1 MLPVPSD
8 QLLKSRSYIGLLLSQ
23 FLAAFNDQ
31 AIHFVAIFYAGDMLV
46 RYVGAPHV
54 DEKLIVTIVTA
65 CFISPFFFFSPL
77 AGQLADKFSKRSTIV
92 FWKYAEIGITGLA
105 LLGFVLPHTA
115 VASPHALAAIGAVC
129 VIAAV
134 FMMGT
139 HSAFF
144 VPAKYGIMPEILS
157 TSVLS
162 RGNGLLEGTSFT
174 ANILG
179 TAFGGFCYA
188 QLKSKIDPT
197 AGTLE
202 PGHEWIIGLVLVGL
216 AVLGTLAARLVER
229 VPAAAPEQDL
239 IWQPWIPLK
248 ANLAV
253 LRTSRPLV
261 LATVGIAFFTFM
273 TLFVRQTLIFQGE
286 SRRDYHEYRDKRKN
300 EKRLRDEASKRAAIK
315 RAAEAAADSELD
327 DVSEKPGAPTVA
339 SQDSLDLDAADVIP
353 EASSSQ
359 REELRIAMLAALVGL
374 GVGMGCAAAGVL
386 SGDRIELGLVPIGAG
401 LMMILTAILA
411 WVIPTAEGQSPWPT
425 RICLL
430 LVGVAA
436 GLYIVP
442 LYTLLQHRAPK
453 ESKGS
458 LVAMSNFLNV
468 SGGLVA
474 IGVFYFLTYAFQ
486 SLFGLT
492 TTRAEATQSFERL
505 TKFVHELG
513 VQLEI
518 PRLLFLAG
526 SFITLV
532 MLVLLCWARPDFLVR
547 TLSWFRV
554 PGRRRLHAVGL
565 SNVPSDGH
573 IILATNC
580 HGTDQWFQVLSAI
593 DRGSRFVK
601 QPGGQSNSNGE
612 DTMLESL
619 ARRLRIL
626 IPAPLATSGSEWDR
640 IVDSGAKSLETGN
653 LVGLALDCQSS
664 GAQSE
669 ALLKEL
675 ESRVISDVLP
685 VYCGASPTGHT
696 SLHRSP
702 WRPIVIVGEPLG
714 PQSSPEEI
722 RAAIRALGDASLQ
735 PDAKNL
741 KSHV

>member
-77 AGQLADKFSKRSTIV
+77 AGQLADKFSKRTTIV

-105 LLGFVLPHTA
+105 LLGFLLPHTA
-115 VASPHALAAIGAVC
+115 NWGWASPHAIAAIGALL
-129 VIAAV
+129 VIGAV
-134 FMMGT
+134 LMMGT

-144 VPAKYGIMPEILS
+144 IPAKYGIMPEILS

-197 AGTLE
+197 AGSLE

-229 VPAAAPEQDL
+229 VPAAAPDQPL

-248 ANLAV
+248 ANLDV

-286 SRRDYHEYRDKRKN
+286 SRKDYVEYRDKRKI
-300 EKRLRDEASKRAAIK
+300 EKLKHDQLIKQSALK
-315 RAAEAAADSELD
+315 RAAEAAADPELD
-327 DVSEKPGAPTVA
+327 DASEKPAAPNLA
-339 SQDSLDLDAADVIP
+339 GQDTALDLDATDVNFP

-374 GVGMGCAAAGVL
+374 GVGMGCAAAGML

-411 WVIPTAEGQSPWPT
+411 WVVPTADGQSPWPT
-425 RICLL
+425 PLHRAALHAASAPRAQREQRQPRRDEQLSERQRRASGDRRVLL
-430 LVGVAA
+430 LDLRVS
-436 GLYIVP
+436 IVIQIDND
-442 LYTLLQHRAPK
+442 TCR
-453 ESKGS
+453 
-458 LVAMSNFLNV
+458 
-468 SGGLVA
+468 
-474 IGVFYFLTYAFQ
+474 
-486 SLFGLT
+486 
-492 TTRAEATQSFERL
+492 
-505 TKFVHELG
+505 
-513 VQLEI
+513 
-518 PRLLFLAG
+518 
-526 SFITLV
+526 
-532 MLVLLCWARPDFLVR
+532 
-547 TLSWFRV
+547 
-554 PGRRRLHAVGL
+554 GRRV
-565 SNVPSDGH
+565 V
-573 IILATNC
+573 
-580 HGTDQWFQVLSAI
+580 
-593 DRGSRFVK
+593 
-601 QPGGQSNSNGE
+601 
-612 DTMLESL
+612 
-619 ARRLRIL
+619 
-626 IPAPLATSGSEWDR
+626 
-640 IVDSGAKSLETGN
+640 
-653 LVGLALDCQSS
+653 
-664 GAQSE
+664 
-669 ALLKEL
+669 
-675 ESRVISDVLP
+675 
-685 VYCGASPTGHT
+685 
-696 SLHRSP
+696 
-702 WRPIVIVGEPLG
+702 
-714 PQSSPEEI
+714 
-722 RAAIRALGDASLQ
+722 
-735 PDAKNL
+735 
-741 KSHV
+741 